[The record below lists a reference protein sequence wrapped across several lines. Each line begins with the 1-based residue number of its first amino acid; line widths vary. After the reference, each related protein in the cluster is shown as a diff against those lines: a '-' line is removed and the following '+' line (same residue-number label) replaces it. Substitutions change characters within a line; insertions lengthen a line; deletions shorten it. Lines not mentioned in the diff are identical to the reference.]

1 MSDQYYEAQDQ
12 DTVSSPAAL
21 SPHDGSDESSRAER
35 DDIASQQPSSENPQD
50 DRGTFSREQAAVTDT
65 SSRTEHP
72 TLTGDPSIQPDSSD
86 RLGGLPAASRPD
98 APGQAINTAGSS
110 QVYAGSTNSSDSSS
124 LATRTDQTTPAGS
137 SDHDK
142 VSPGEPAQDNATSV
156 DAATRAERGDL
167 NGVAQCAAR
176 NPGDSVWLPNGEI
189 GRVNPDGSIS
199 WIDRDGVTHTIDPK
213 TGADISGGGNSDTIR
228 FSDDK
233 SPGLGKDP
241 GPKTPS
247 GPKTQDQTP
256 RKQEAPKEEG
266 KPVVLPEITIYG
278 NPSEQS
284 LAEKATTFVE
294 GLGEG
299 AWQGAKSTAEG
310 LYNLVCHPVR
320 TGEGVYQ
327 AVTHPISTVEA
338 IGKELKDFGSAV
350 ASGDPRAIGRAGFE
364 VASFLIPVSKVG
376 TASKVVEAAAGIAK
390 GAEVA
395 EAAVAAA
402 KTAEGAK
409 TAALEHVQDAR
420 AFYPLHRGEVGTLVS
435 EGRQP
440 MHIKSGFDC
449 GPWGGTQRGGIPRG
463 KGEVFTSGAPHEG
476 NIATHVE
483 GHAAAIMRQQ
493 NINKAT
499 LYMGRE
505 QCDICSKHLSIVLP
519 PGSELTV
526 VHVDEAGNLSRTIYR
541 SNQSH

>member
-12 DTVSSPAAL
+12 DTVSSPAAM
-21 SPHDGSDESSRAER
+21 SPHDGSD
-35 DDIASQQPSSENPQD
+35 
-50 DRGTFSREQAAVTDT
+50 T
-65 SSRTEHP
+65 SSRTERP

-137 SDHDK
+137 SAHDK

-213 TGADISGGGNSDTIR
+213 TGADISGGGNSHTIR
-228 FSDDK
+228 FPDDK

-241 GPKTPS
+241 GPK
-247 GPKTQDQTP
+247 TP

-338 IGKELKDFGSAV
+338 IGKELK
-350 ASGDPRAIGRAGFE
+350 
-364 VASFLIPVSKVG
+364 
-376 TASKVVEAAAGIAK
+376 
-390 GAEVA
+390 
-395 EAAVAAA
+395 
-402 KTAEGAK
+402 
-409 TAALEHVQDAR
+409 
-420 AFYPLHRGEVGTLVS
+420 
-435 EGRQP
+435 
-440 MHIKSGFDC
+440 
-449 GPWGGTQRGGIPRG
+449 
-463 KGEVFTSGAPHEG
+463 
-476 NIATHVE
+476 
-483 GHAAAIMRQQ
+483 
-493 NINKAT
+493 
-499 LYMGRE
+499 
-505 QCDICSKHLSIVLP
+505 
-519 PGSELTV
+519 
-526 VHVDEAGNLSRTIYR
+526 
-541 SNQSH
+541 